1 MSSFTPTILVSR
13 VKYVHA
19 LEKLKAVLNCQRL
32 FLVGLKNGSIAG
44 RANLFRKFLVP
55 SALLKCLF

>member
-13 VKYVHA
+13 VRYVHA
-19 LEKLKAVLNCQRL
+19 LEKLKAVELPEV

>member
-13 VKYVHA
+13 VRYVHA
-19 LEKLKAVLNCQRL
+19 LEKLKAVELPE
-32 FLVGLKNGSIAG
+32 VGSINGSIAG